1 MTETDASDAPE
12 EADEETEAPAAAPK
26 SKTHVSAKELKSVKV
41 TDDEI
46 EAELDEILADAEAGS
61 DSDAES
67 YSDAG
72 SDSDAAPAEADGDQ

>member
-1 MTETDASDAPE
+1 
-12 EADEETEAPAAAPK
+12 AAAPK

-61 DSDAES
+61 DSDA
-67 YSDAG
+67 DG
-72 SDSDAAPAEADGDQ
+72 SDSDATTAEADGDQ